1 MPKRK
6 SSRAPKMPTPPRR
19 VVEQLFVAEMLLE
32 EGELFEAARVLEELD
47 QRHPKQIP
55 VLSMLVDTYYE
66 LQDMHGYEWACYRL
80 QKIDR
85 RDPDLAIALAAAY
98 VENFRP
104 ALALHSLENYLR
116 RWPEHDKAGEARQM
130 LEKVH
135 SALNSEVETLNMS
148 ENEAFE
154 LIYQHD
160 LVRLFMDHAQLHQAR
175 SAAEKLRKRYPD
187 FVPALNNL
195 SQIHA
200 LQGDRTLAIE
210 LSQKALEIEPDNV
223 HALSNLARLLFLSG
237 HPEEALRVAERMLES
252 NAPAADT
259 WAKKAEALSYLGDA
273 QAILRLY
280 RQAKSAGALKFPEAS
295 PLFLH
300 LVAVAQWSLGRE
312 REARRLW
319 DEALKLAPGFE
330 LAQQQ
335 LEDLQKPEGTRNGP
349 WAFPLNYW
357 VAEKTLRELS
367 KTVEKASRR
376 NQEGAVQAASNKFL
390 EQHHELVTLIP
401 HLLQRGDHVGRE
413 FAIGLV
419 RMSQHPELLAALEE
433 FALGQRGQDDQR
445 LEAGQILSEAGILPS
460 GKIRMWIS
468 GEWRELLMMNI
479 DITPEPEGTPLS
491 PAVQK
496 LAEKA
501 YYALQ
506 DDEPEKAQR
515 LLEQAIAQAPDSPTL
530 LNNLAKALDMQGE
543 EEKAQAMLEDIHQRF
558 PDYFFGLISS
568 ARMAM
573 QDGDLEKARLIVEGL
588 MQRKRLHYSE
598 FDALCMLQIDIS
610 LEEDN
615 QEAARSWLEM
625 WESSDPENP
634 RLGMYRLRLEISE
647 PSSLL
652 DSLLEKPRRNRKR

>member
-32 EGELFEAARVLEELD
+32 EGELTEAARVLEELD
-47 QRHPKQIP
+47 QHHPKQIP

-66 LQDMHGYEWACYRL
+66 LQDMHGCEWACYRL
-80 QKIDR
+80 QKIER
-85 RDPDLAIALAAAY
+85 SDPDLALALATAY
-98 VENFRP
+98 VGNFRP
-104 ALALHSLENYLR
+104 ALAIHSLENYLR
-116 RWPEHDKAGEARQM
+116 RWPDRDKAGEARQM
-130 LEKVH
+130 LEDARNILK
-135 SALNSEVETLNMS
+135 SEVETLNMS
-148 ENEAFE
+148 EKEVFE
-154 LIYQHD
+154 LTYQHD
-160 LVRLFMDHAQLHQAR
+160 LVRLFVDHAQLHQAR
-175 SAAEKLRKRYPD
+175 SIAEKMRKRYPD

-200 LQGDRTLAIE
+200 LQGDRTRAID
-210 LSQKALEIEPDNV
+210 LSHKALEIEPDNV

-237 HPEEALRVAERMLES
+237 HPEEASRVAERMLES

-259 WAKKAEALSYLGDA
+259 WAKKAEALSYLGDF

-280 RQAKSAGALKFPEAS
+280 KQAKSAGALKFPEAS

-319 DEALKLAPGFE
+319 HEALKLAPGFE

-335 LEDLQKPEGTRNGP
+335 LEDLQKPEGKRNGP

-376 NQEGAVQAASNKFL
+376 NQKGAVQAASNKFL

-401 HLLQRGDHVGRE
+401 HLLQRGDLVGRE

-445 LEAGQILSEAGILPS
+445 MEAAQILSEAGILPS
-460 GKIRMWIS
+460 GKIRMWMS
-468 GEWRELLMMNI
+468 AEWRELLMMNI
-479 DITPEPEGTPLS
+479 EITPEPEGTPLS

-543 EEKAQAMLEDIHQRF
+543 EEKAQTMLEDIQQRF
-558 PDYFFGLISS
+558 PDYFFGIVSS

-588 MQRKRLHYSE
+588 MQRKRMHYSE
-598 FDALCMLQIDIS
+598 FDALCMVQIDIS

-625 WESSDPENP
+625 WESSDPEHPN
-634 RLGMYRLRLEISE
+634 LEKYRLRVGVSDT
-647 PSSLL
+647 SSFL
-652 DSLLEKPRRNRKR
+652 DSLLEKPRRNSKR